1 MTNWLSV
8 LQEFPVPA
16 PVSTVPGG
24 VVPTL
29 EPRPKAVLFDIYGTL
44 VCDQVGDR
52 TEEVRQASNVKS
64 FVATAERFGFSVET
78 GLRWHDWFFE
88 AIAREHREMQEM
100 DIKPAEVL
108 VDNIWEDMIVRAGG
122 DPRITEPRMLA
133 IYREMLA
140 KPVRAFAGAA
150 EALMKLKGAGLRL
163 GLASNAQFYTI
174 PVLEL
179 TLGLDLEEIFESEL
193 TFLSFHLGFAKDD
206 PHFFRLAGTG
216 LLNLGVELQETLMVG
231 NNCKNDI
238 LAAQAHG
245 LQAVLF
251 HGNDWCVRWGKQGEQ
266 DVEVITNY
274 ESLLTAFGL

>member
-1 MTNWLSV
+1 MINWLSV

-16 PVSTVPGG
+16 PASTVPGG
-24 VVPTL
+24 VVPAL
-29 EPRPKAVLFDIYGTL
+29 EPRPKAVLFDVYGTL

-88 AIAREHREMQEM
+88 AIVTEHREMEEM
-100 DIKPAEVL
+100 DIIPAEVL
-108 VDNIWEDMIVRAGG
+108 VDNIWEKMIVRAGG

-163 GLASNAQFYTI
+163 GLASNSQFYTM

-179 TLGLDLEEIFESEL
+179 ILGLDPEEIFESEL
-193 TFLSFHLGFAKDD
+193 TFLSFQLGFAKHD
-206 PHFFRLAGTG
+206 PHFFRLARTS
-216 LLNLGVELQETLMVG
+216 LLNLGLEAEETLVVG

-238 LAAQAHG
+238 LASRAHG

-251 HGNDWCVRWGKQGEQ
+251 HGNNQSVRWGKEGGQE
-266 DVEVITNY
+266 VEVITNY